1 MVKRVYFY
9 KNKIVFYIFKV
20 LDFILYFTKKKRQP
34 PKYINKI
41 LLIKPDHL
49 GDVLLFTSVL
59 NPIKEKYHDARVDI
73 IAGSWSGA
81 ILQNNPNINKI
92 YKVDHYKLNRVK
104 KSKISKLWIFVT
116 TYFKTLR
123 EIRRERYDVVLN
135 FRSDGNNLITL
146 QLLAAAKFN
155 SGFAASGLSSLLDA
169 EIEFK
174 PNMHEIEHFCNLLEV
189 INIYKKQNEIS
200 PFVFMDDKDKA
211 YVKGIISNFNLHDFI
226 IIHPGSGKTDA
237 LMSVDFWKNIIK
249 KHQNRQIAFCGTL
262 DEKNLIEDLLELN
275 NTINLLGS
283 FNIPQLIEFYSKSDK
298 IYTVESISAHLASM
312 TNVETV
318 SFYRTSSDVFR
329 WAPIGKNVEVIKEYK
344 NFLEE
349 DR

>member
-9 KNKIVFYIFKV
+9 KNKIIFYIFKV
-20 LDFILYFTKKKRQP
+20 LDFILYFTKKKRCL
-34 PKYINKI
+34 PKDINKI

-59 NPIKEKYHDARVDI
+59 GPIKEKYHNAQVDI
-73 IAGSWSGA
+73 IAGSWSDV

-92 YKVDHYKLNRVK
+92 YKVDHYKLNRGK
-104 KSKISKLWIFVT
+104 KSKISKIWIFMT
-116 TYFKTLR
+116 AYFKTLR

-155 SGFAASGLSSLLDA
+155 AGFAASGLSSLLDA

-174 PNMHEIEHFCNLLEV
+174 PNIHEIEHFCNLLEV
-189 INIYKKQNEIS
+189 INVHKKQNEIF
-200 PFVFMDDKDKA
+200 PFVFTDDKDKA

-226 IIHPGSGKTDA
+226 IIHPGSGKSDA
-237 LMSVDFWKNIIK
+237 LMSIDLWKSIIK
-249 KHQNRQIAFCGTL
+249 KHQNRQIVFCGTL

-275 NTINLLGS
+275 NTINLLGI

-312 TNVETV
+312 TNVSTV
-318 SFYRTSSDVFR
+318 SFYRTNSDVFR